1 MRLTIDGRICDLP
14 AEPVAVPGFDAR
26 ELRDANRCREGRS
39 LQLRLPATPAN
50 DRILAFARDPH
61 AAVRFDE
68 TLHTAELACD
78 GATLAA
84 GTVRLL
90 AAADDGYTVEIRTGG
105 AGWAERM
112 ARTAFGEI
120 PVAYAARLTA
130 ETIRKSWTEPVPVRF
145 LPVHRDAYPRQ
156 NGGADLLPAQ
166 RQLSA
171 NDYHP
176 FLHIATLVRSAAEAA
191 GYTIESGFFE
201 TDLFR
206 SLYMS
211 GAYPRQETGMLRR
224 RMDFRAG
231 RKTQATAAADGMGRV
246 YANPFLTVHS
256 VGNLV
261 ETAAAGSSAA
271 EADLYDNGRCF
282 GIEEGRIRFR
292 PTTAV
297 RIGFEYELHYTT
309 QHRILSRERLTG
321 FDGVA
326 LGTGC
331 DVRFELPNRYVDRR
345 ESLAASHA
353 YRAVV
358 FEHAEGARYRLLLVR
373 NGVQTVWTEFAARTA
388 LVTTPAGD
396 GIGAA
401 ELRIERGGT
410 WVSYDGDWALY
421 DGYVEETGTTAVEL
435 HVPAPAETVTPGTPK
450 RFDAIYF
457 YGAEEG
463 MELTLLEGC
472 RLSPRFSAA
481 PGYGETVT
489 FAQTAQHAVRQIVL
503 FDALQHLFNLRF
515 RTDEPHRK
523 LYVEPAETFYDRTRI
538 ADWSGKT
545 DFAEP
550 IVRRPVAPE
559 THEIRTW
566 CYREGD
572 GAVRRRDAEAD
583 DGPFGRWSA
592 ETGGFAA
599 RMGEE
604 RNENPLFSP
613 TISAAGY
620 CAEAPSALLP
630 QVGDR
635 DDAAADDERFTPRIV
650 RYCGMRTLPEG
661 ERWGWP
667 SNGTSYPLA
676 AFHLPEE
683 EPEAAFTLCFEDRDG
698 AQGLHRFYDRQIA
711 QERLGERIEISLRIE
726 PREFEALFA
735 ADGTGGAGTADAA
748 DGTGGA
754 TVRSVFRLGLGA
766 ESVLATLE
774 RIESYDPRAA
784 STRCVFT
791 RLPEDA
797 L

>member
-78 GATLAA
+78 GATLTA

-105 AGWAERM
+105 TGWAERM
-112 ARTAFGEI
+112 ARTMLDET
-120 PVAYAARLTA
+120 PVAYTARLTA

-176 FLHIATLVRSAAEAA
+176 FLHVATLVRSAAEAA

-292 PTTAV
+292 PTTTV

-309 QHRILSRERLTG
+309 QHRIRSRERLTG

-345 ESLAASHA
+345 ESLAAGHA

-401 ELRIERGGT
+401 GLRIERGGT
-410 WVSYDGDWALY
+410 WVPYDGDWALY

-523 LYVEPAETFYDRTRI
+523 LYVEPAEAFYDRTRI

-572 GAVRRRDAEAD
+572 GAVKRRDAEAD

-592 ETGGFAA
+592 EIGGFAA

-698 AQGLHRFYDRQIA
+698 AQGLHHALVRDLVVGLHA
-711 QERLGERIEISLRIE
+711 AGVLHALGGLHHHV
-726 PREFEALFA
+726 
-735 ADGTGGAGTADAA
+735 GAGLHLEPPGVKVIVFRAAAKADA
-748 DGTGGA
+748 DDFCH
-754 TVRSVFRLGLGA
+754 VFLV
-766 ESVLATLE
+766 S
-774 RIESYDPRAA
+774 
-784 STRCVFT
+784 
-791 RLPEDA
+791 LPPWGRQG
-797 L
+797 

>member
-1 MRLTIDGRICDLP
+1 MRLTIDGCICDLP

-26 ELRDANRCREGRS
+26 DLADTNRCREGRS
-39 LQLRLPATPAN
+39 LRLQLPATPAN

-61 AAVRFDE
+61 AAIRFDQ
-68 TLHTAELACD
+68 TLHTAELTCD

-112 ARTAFGEI
+112 ARTMLDET
-120 PVAYAARLTA
+120 PVAYTARLTA
-130 ETIRKSWTEPVPVRF
+130 ETIRKSWTEPTPVRF
-145 LPVHRDAYPRQ
+145 LPVHRDAYPRP
-156 NGGADLLPAQ
+156 NAGDDLLPAQ
-166 RQLSA
+166 RQLA
-171 NDYHP
+171 ADDYHP
-176 FLHIATLVRSAAEAA
+176 FLHVATLVRSAAEAA
-191 GYTIESGFFE
+191 GYTIESEFFG

-211 GAYPRQETGMLRR
+211 GAYPRQETEMLRR

-231 RKTQATAAADGMGRV
+231 RSSQATAAADGMGRV
-246 YANPFLTVHS
+246 YANPFLTEHS

-261 ETAAAGSSAA
+261 ETAAADPTGQT
-271 EADLYDNGRCF
+271 ADLYDNGRCF

-292 PTTAV
+292 PATTV

-309 QHRILSRERLTG
+309 QHRIRSRERLTG
-321 FDGVA
+321 FDGVM

-345 ESLAASHA
+345 ESLAAGHA

-358 FEHAEGARYRLLLVR
+358 FDHAEGARYRLLLVR
-373 NGVQTVWTEFAARTA
+373 NGVQGVWAEFAVRTA
-388 LVTTPAGD
+388 LATTPPTG
-396 GIGAA
+396 GIGTA
-401 ELRIERGGT
+401 ELRIERNGT
-410 WVSYDGDWALY
+410 WVHYEGDWALY
-421 DGYVEETGTTAVEL
+421 DGYVEETGTTTVEL
-435 HVPAPAETVTPGTPK
+435 HMPAPAETVTPGTPK
-450 RFDAIYF
+450 RFDSIYF

-481 PGYGETVT
+481 PGYGEQVA

-503 FDALQHLFNLRF
+503 FEALQHLFDLRF
-515 RTDEPHRK
+515 RTDESHMK
-523 LYVEPAETFYDRTRI
+523 LCVEPAETFYDRTRI
-538 ADWSGKT
+538 ADWSRKT
-545 DFAEP
+545 DFTQP
-550 IVRRPVAPE
+550 VVRRPLAPE
-559 THEIRTW
+559 MHEVRSW

-613 TISAAGY
+613 TLSAAGY
-620 CAEAPSALLP
+620 CAEAPSALLL

-635 DDAAADDERFTPRIV
+635 DDATADDERFTPRIV
-650 RYCGMRTLPEG
+650 RYCGMRPLPDG

-676 AFHLPEE
+676 AFHLPET
-683 EPEAAFTLCFEDRDG
+683 EADPAFTLCFEDRDG
-698 AQGLHRFYDRQIA
+698 AQGLHRYYDRRVA
-711 QERLGERIEISLRIE
+711 QERLGERVELSLRIE

-735 ADGTGGAGTADAA
+735 AGEADA
-748 DGTGGA
+748 A

-766 ESVLATLE
+766 ECVLATLE

-791 RLPEDA
+791 RLPEDG